1 VGLETLDSTTA
12 TYTFSNPQLGT
23 LTYQRSSDGLSLAT
37 VTVDIKALPKLR
49 QIVYRR
55 PDQTGENGLFN
66 SNFEGRAYYR
76 FGDVVRLKNKDER
89 YELSLN
95 NARNSLRNNNQ
106 LQ

>member
-1 VGLETLDSTTA
+1 MGLETLDSTTA

-55 PDQTGENGLFN
+55 PDQTARTASSIAN
-66 SNFEGRAYYR
+66 SRAAPTT
-76 FGDVVRLKNKDER
+76 V
-89 YELSLN
+89 S
-95 NARNSLRNNNQ
+95 ATWCA
-106 LQ
+106 